1 MIIREAEIED
11 KPAIVTFQLNM
22 ALETESISLDKSI
35 LEQGVSKVIED
46 KTKGKYY
53 VAEMNREVIASLLIT
68 YEWSDWRNKQVWW
81 IQSVYV
87 NKAFRNQGVYKTL
100 YEHVKLIAR
109 NNPNVAGIR
118 LYVDNSNELAQE
130 VYRKIGM
137 NGEHYKVFE
146 WMK

>member
-1 MIIREAEIED
+1 MIIREGKLKD

-22 ALETESISLDKSI
+22 ALETESISLDKTI
-35 LEQGVSKVIED
+35 LEQGVSKVFED
-46 KTKGKYY
+46 ESKGKYY
-53 VAEMNREVIASLLIT
+53 VAEMNGEVIASLLIT

-87 NKAFRNQGVYKTL
+87 VNDYRNQGVFKTM
-100 YEHVKLIAR
+100 YEHVKSIAKS
-109 NNPNVAGIR
+109 NPNIAGIR
-118 LYVDNSNELAQE
+118 LYVDNSNKPAQE
-130 VYRKIGM
+130 VYGKVGM